1 MANTLEGGLSGAF
14 RSLGISSS
22 GLSAQRARIEVVAD
36 NIANAETTRT
46 ADGTP
51 YRRRTVAFRQRPFQR
66 AMAEANDGLAGPRAP
81 RMPQVEGAP
90 ATSPAAA
97 APEGGVEVAEVVED
111 ATEGARIYD
120 PGHPDADA
128 DGFVQ
133 MPNVEVSQEMVSL
146 MEARR
151 LYEANATVFDAVKQM
166 LRRAT
171 QI

>member
-1 MANTLEGGLSGAF
+1 MANVIDGGFRGAF

-51 YRRRTVAFRQRPFQR
+51 FRRRAVALQQRPFDA
-66 AMAEANDGLAGPRAP
+66 AMARADSAVLGPRPPRAP
-81 RMPQVEGAP
+81 QVKGAP
-90 ATSPAAA
+90 EGSPADA
-97 APEGGVEVAEVVED
+97 APEGGVEVAEIVQDDVE
-111 ATEGARIYD
+111 GPRIYD
-120 PGHPDADA
+120 PGHPDADE

-146 MEARR
+146 LEARR

>member
-1 MANTLEGGLSGAF
+1 MADAIGGFTGAF

-46 ADGTP
+46 AEGTP
-51 YRRRTVAFRQRPFQR
+51 FRRRTVALEQRPFQA
-66 AMAEANDGLAGPRAP
+66 AMAQADGRVQGPQAPRAP
-81 RMPQVEGAP
+81 RVEGAP
-90 ATSPAAA
+90 ESTPAASE
-97 APEGGVEVAEVVED
+97 PQGGVQVAEIVED
-111 ATEGARIYD
+111 ATEGPRIYD
-120 PGHPDADA
+120 PGHPDADK

-146 MEARR
+146 LEARR